1 MGKIKVISSLFICV
15 VLIISCNQT
24 NSESHIKKQ
33 GNSSVLQKEST
44 ISTPSG
50 ALNELMAGNE
60 RFQAMKL
67 LNTEYK
73 QQIENTKGGQK
84 PHSVI
89 LSCMDSRVP
98 PEIIF
103 DQGIG
108 NLFVIRVAGNVEDLN
123 VLGSME
129 YAVEHAGSKL
139 IVVMGHSHCGA
150 VTGAVKKVN
159 MGNLTQLLDQIK
171 PAIIPE
177 EDESKEIEETAKNN
191 VRLTIK
197 DILSGSE
204 IINEF
209 VKENK
214 IAVVGAYYNIE
225 TGEVTFL
232 DSSMGN

>member
-1 MGKIKVISSLFICV
+1 MRRIKVISSMLICM
-15 VLIISCNQT
+15 VLITSCNQANRET
-24 NSESHIKKQ
+24 KINNQEI
-33 GNSSVLQKEST
+33 SSVLQKEIT
-44 ISTPSG
+44 ISTPSD
-50 ALNELMAGNE
+50 AIMELKAGND
-60 RFQAMKL
+60 RFKAMKL
-67 LNTEYK
+67 LNTGYK

-84 PHSVI
+84 PHTVI
-89 LSCMDSRVP
+89 LSCMDSRIP

-108 NLFVIRVAGNVEDLN
+108 NIFVIRVAGNVEDLN

-139 IVVMGHSHCGA
+139 IVVMGHNHCGA

-159 MGNLTQLLDQIK
+159 IGNLTQLLDQIK
-171 PAIIPE
+171 PAIMPGE
-177 EDESKEIEETAKNN
+177 VESEAIEETAKNN

-197 DILSGSE
+197 DILAGSD

-209 VKENK
+209 VHEHK
-214 IAVVGAYYNIE
+214 IAVVGAFYNIE

-232 DSSMGN
+232 DL